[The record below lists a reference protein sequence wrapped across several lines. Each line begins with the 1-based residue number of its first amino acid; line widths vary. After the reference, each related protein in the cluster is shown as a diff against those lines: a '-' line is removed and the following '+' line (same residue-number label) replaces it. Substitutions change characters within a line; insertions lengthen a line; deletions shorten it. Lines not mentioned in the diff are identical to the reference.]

1 MAAFELIRRADLEAI
16 PVSFPDPFLVD
27 RLAPYFERRQEG
39 GTLYYQTLK
48 EAPVAQYNRDT
59 AALADITANA
69 IAAATTSFACKEV
82 RARIS
87 MSYDQVRGYYSQ
99 EDADIAM
106 AKLAKRAFYLKL
118 EGLCANAILDPGEG
132 TPADATADPVGVI
145 DAAQAELRDKAYG
158 TGKIALTLSHY
169 NFAALKKNAQVIERM
184 KATGVFTD
192 GLAPRYITAEQL
204 AAIFGVDEVLVGAD
218 ITWRH
223 GIVDTDA
230 KGYAAL
236 SVLPDPEVDCSAE
249 PQWARTIIFDW
260 GGDADHYELLG
271 FENPIN
277 HSQNLDA
284 VGIVDFKELNA
295 DMKSVV
301 KLFDVDASTSG
312 D

>member
-16 PVSFPDPFLVD
+16 PVSFPDPFLVEK
-27 RLAPYFERRQEG
+27 LAPYFERRQEG

-48 EAPVAQYNRDT
+48 QAPVAQYNRNT
-59 AALADITANA
+59 AALADISATI
-69 IAAATTSFACKEV
+69 IAAATTTFACKEV

-118 EGLCANAILDPGEG
+118 EGLCAGAILDPGEG
-132 TPADATADPVGVI
+132 TAEDATLDPVGVI
-145 DAAQAELRDKAYG
+145 DAAQAALRDKAYG

-169 NFAALKKNAQVIERM
+169 NFAALKKNNAIIERM
-184 KATGVFTD
+184 KATGVIVD
-192 GLAPRYITAEQL
+192 GLSPRYITAEQL
-204 AAIFGVDEVLVGAD
+204 AAVFGVDEVLIGAD
-218 ITWRH
+218 VTWRH
-223 GIVDTDA
+223 GVIGA
-230 KGYAAL
+230 KKGYAAL

-249 PQWARTIIFDW
+249 PQWARTVIFDW

-284 VGIVDFKELNA
+284 VGIVDFKELNP
-295 DMKSVV
+295 DMKSVI
-301 KLFDVDASTSG
+301 KLADVDDSSSN
-312 D
+312 